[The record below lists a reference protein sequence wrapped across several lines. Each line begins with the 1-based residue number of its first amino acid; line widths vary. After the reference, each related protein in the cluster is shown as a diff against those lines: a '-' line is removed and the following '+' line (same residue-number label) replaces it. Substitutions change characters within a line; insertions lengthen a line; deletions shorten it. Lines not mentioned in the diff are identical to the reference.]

1 MRSDWDDAPE
11 YLRNRNRPSP
21 WRFLAIL
28 GIGSAVLSALA
39 FTFGKPVVL
48 DVNQIKQ
55 GIHVGGKP
63 WFNQEPGQPMQPMQ
77 PVSQPSVASYEAPAA
92 EPTPAPQ
99 QRPLTQEELDWFE
112 EGTARALE
120 QRQTSFND
128 NNYTPKQPASTYTPP
143 AAHRIAAATPSANE
157 PRSHTVNRERTA
169 KWIKG
174 WNGGIDYLAEWVSA
188 NNYIDGASVCANH
201 RRGSIDYRECRKA
214 AKQHFHEQCRAWRTR
229 FGSDRKDH
237 SDRMKTR
244 YCGAA
249 SSFNPMG

>member
-11 YLRNRNRPSP
+11 YLRNRKKPSP

-28 GIGSAVLSALA
+28 GIGSALLSALA

-55 GIHVGGKP
+55 GIHVGSKP
-63 WFNQEPGQPMQPMQ
+63 WFDQEPEQPMQPI
-77 PVSQPSVASYEAPAA
+77 SQPSVASYEAPAA
-92 EPTPAPQ
+92 APQ
-99 QRPLTQEELDWFE
+99 QRPLTQEEIDWFE

-128 NNYTPKQPASTYTPP
+128 SNYTPKQPASTYTPP
-143 AAHRIAAATPSANE
+143 VIRQAVTAPATNE
-157 PRSHTVNRERTA
+157 RHPRTARRERTSR
-169 KWIKG
+169 WIKS
-174 WNGGIDYLAEWVSA
+174 WNGGTNYFAEWIAV
-188 NNYIDGASVCANH
+188 NNYIDGTSVCSNH

-214 AKQHFHEQCRAWRTR
+214 AKQHFHEQCQLWRAR
-229 FGSDRKDH
+229 FDSDRKEI

-249 SSFNPMG
+249 SNFNPMG

>member
-1 MRSDWDDAPE
+1 MRSDWDDAPG
-11 YLRNRNRPSP
+11 YLRNRKKPSP

-63 WFNQEPGQPMQPMQ
+63 WFNQEPEQPIQPAN
-77 PVSQPSVASYEAPAA
+77 QPSVASYEAPTA

-112 EGTARALE
+112 ERTAEAV
-120 QRQTSFND
+120 QSRQTSFND
-128 NNYTPKQPASTYTPP
+128 DNYTPKQPASIYTPP
-143 AAHRIAAATPSANE
+143 AAHRIAAATPSTSA
-157 PRSHTVNRERTA
+157 PRSRSVSREHTS

-174 WNGGIDYLAEWVSA
+174 WNGGIDYLAEWVSV
-188 NNYIDGASVCANH
+188 NNYIDGTSVCANH

-214 AKQHFHEQCRAWRTR
+214 AKQHFHEQCRAWRAR
-229 FGSDRKDH
+229 FDSDRKDQ
-237 SDRMKTR
+237 SDRMRIR

-249 SSFNPMG
+249 SNFNPMG